1 MKTPMRDQLKQALKA
16 AIKLQDKRRMSTLRL
31 INAAIQ
37 DRDIAARSS
46 DKKCVSD
53 TEVME
58 ILAKMVK
65 QRHESIKAYE
75 EGGRPELAQQEQE
88 EIEIIARFLP
98 EQLSEEETRAAVL
111 ALMEE
116 IGCAGLKDMGK
127 TMGAL
132 KQRYTGQMDF
142 GKASQI
148 VKEQIQQRCA

>member
-31 INAAIQ
+31 INAAIK

-75 EGGRPELAQQEQE
+75 EGGRLELVFGNRAS
-88 EIEIIARFLP
+88 ARLVGHTLALSPYVSIDGEMIWHCGDAPLPAGLTGLAVPAGPKAPAMVPRQFLP
-98 EQLSEEETRAAVL
+98 SACRN
-111 ALMEE
+111 
-116 IGCAGLKDMGK
+116 
-127 TMGAL
+127 
-132 KQRYTGQMDF
+132 
-142 GKASQI
+142 
-148 VKEQIQQRCA
+148 